1 MAQLLDFNI
10 IPLQYITNRRLQSQI
25 PKRVQK
31 YVEVLSKKWNDFGID
46 KRLKKIH
53 EAIRNG
59 TTTTLERDLNNLD
72 KNITDSLTHAEKK
85 CCRLP
90 TSSLNR
96 WSP

>member
-46 KRLKKIH
+46 KRLKKLMKQF
-53 EAIRNG
+53 EMG
-59 TTTTLERDLNNLD
+59 
-72 KNITDSLTHAEKK
+72 
-85 CCRLP
+85 P
-90 TSSLNR
+90 
-96 WSP
+96 